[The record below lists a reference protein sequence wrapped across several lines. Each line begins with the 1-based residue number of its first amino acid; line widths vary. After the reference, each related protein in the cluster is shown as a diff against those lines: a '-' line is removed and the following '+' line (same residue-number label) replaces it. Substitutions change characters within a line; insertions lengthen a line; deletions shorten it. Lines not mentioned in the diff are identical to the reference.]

1 MKRCL
6 KRWLYVALALAVV
19 GCASQKVVESS
30 NASKDLEDR
39 YSGRVG
45 AATKTDFVQEFGNA
59 NWCRPQPTGEE
70 TCRFYKKLTVK
81 WDGEKTDRT
90 HREAFDEMIADF
102 DQNGVLKS
110 FKANSQR

>member
-45 AATKTDFVQEFGNA
+45 AATKTDFVQEFGTA
-59 NWCRPQPTGEE
+59 ESGARA
-70 TCRFYKKLTVK
+70 
-81 WDGEKTDRT
+81 
-90 HREAFDEMIADF
+90 EAPFAVA
-102 DQNGVLKS
+102 GGL
-110 FKANSQR
+110 